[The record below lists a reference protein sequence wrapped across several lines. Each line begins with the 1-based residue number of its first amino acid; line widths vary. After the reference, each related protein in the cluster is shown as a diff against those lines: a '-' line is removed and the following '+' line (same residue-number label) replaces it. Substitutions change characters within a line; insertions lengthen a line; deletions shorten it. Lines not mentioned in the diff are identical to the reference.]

1 LPTPLYHPFQAL
13 LRTEIF
19 EKDLERTLND
29 AYDKMLAGDYGVGF
43 KISKKDFCSNQSLQ
57 YVLLAS

>member
-1 LPTPLYHPFQAL
+1 

-19 EKDLERTLND
+19 EKDLERTLKD